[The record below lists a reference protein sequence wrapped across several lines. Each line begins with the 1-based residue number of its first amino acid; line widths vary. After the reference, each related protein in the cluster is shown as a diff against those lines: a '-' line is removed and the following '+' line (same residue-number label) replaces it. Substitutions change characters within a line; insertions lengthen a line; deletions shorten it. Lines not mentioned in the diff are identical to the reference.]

1 MSKGKKKNK
10 KEKEKV
16 VYYDDGSTLS
26 DMSEVGGI
34 HGRKLTSSDG
44 KSDNTNRYYRSGFK
58 EKAKTYF
65 EAVKLMI
72 KPMLLVLIALCVLFL
87 IMFIISSFANG

>member
-1 MSKGKKKNK
+1 MSKNKNK
-10 KEKEKV
+10 NKKEKV

-34 HGRKLTSSDG
+34 YGRKIGRSSG
-44 KSDNTNRYYRSGFK
+44 SEQREKRYYRPRSSFSD
-58 EKAKTYF
+58 KAKTYF

-72 KPMLLVLIALCVLFL
+72 KPMLIVLIAISVVFLILFL
-87 IMFIISSFANG
+87 ISSLR